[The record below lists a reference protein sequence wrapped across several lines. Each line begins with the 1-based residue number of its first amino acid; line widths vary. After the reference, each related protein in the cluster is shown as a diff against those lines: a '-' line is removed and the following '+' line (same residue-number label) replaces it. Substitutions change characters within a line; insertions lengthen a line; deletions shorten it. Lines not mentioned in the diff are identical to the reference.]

1 MKVFLDVDGVLI
13 HGWHAKP
20 EFRRPWDATIEQDL
34 GISREEFQRKCFGTP
49 TPGYNCIMHACV
61 GGDLDLKEAL
71 SGILPSLG
79 YEDTVDRVVEYWF
92 TNDSVINA
100 DVIGAVAC
108 LAKLSHVELYLATG
122 QEHYQA
128 NYL

>member
-49 TPGYNCIMHACV
+49 TPGYNSIMHACV

-79 YEDTVDRVVEYWF
+79 YEDTVDRFVEYWF